1 MRKNN
6 KINLTRLSISAKK
19 EIFNNKIPFSS
30 QNHYNT
36 CKHTVWIT
44 ADVDTTVIRR
54 ELVYS
59 TWYGRRHLKGQPETI
74 YNKWKNRKKPNFAVL
89 AAICS
94 K

>member
-54 ELVYS
+54 ELVHS
-59 TWYGRRHLKGQPETI
+59 TWYGCRHFKLLFLLFS
-74 YNKWKNRKKPNFAVL
+74 NRSGPLWHPKHIPISQKSMF
-89 AAICS
+89 
-94 K
+94 

>member
-19 EIFNNKIPFSS
+19 EIFSNKISFSS
-30 QNHYNT
+30 QNHYNI

-44 ADVDTTVIRR
+44 ADVDSTVIRR

-59 TWYGRRHLKGQPETI
+59 TWYGSRH
-74 YNKWKNRKKPNFAVL
+74 
-89 AAICS
+89 
-94 K
+94 

>member
-54 ELVYS
+54 ELVFS
-59 TWYGRRHLKGQPETI
+59 TWYGRRHIKSNAILLSNSYPVAKEGLSEGG
-74 YNKWKNRKKPNFAVL
+74 KK
-89 AAICS
+89 
-94 K
+94 